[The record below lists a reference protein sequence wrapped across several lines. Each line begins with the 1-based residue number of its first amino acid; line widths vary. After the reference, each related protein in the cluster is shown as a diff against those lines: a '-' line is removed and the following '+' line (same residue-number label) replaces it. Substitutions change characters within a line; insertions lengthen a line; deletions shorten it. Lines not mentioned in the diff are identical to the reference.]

1 VNAQMR
7 TIVLVIRSMVRWIR
21 GAIVGAVDWL
31 RAGYSDA
38 ATPPGYCSL
47 VALHGPRSITKHQVA
62 QVLHDLSASTTAPTV
77 TDIRAA
83 IVKVTDRLPNPDQVS
98 QVRRGLGP

>member
-1 VNAQMR
+1 
-7 TIVLVIRSMVRWIR
+7 MVRWMR

-31 RAGYSDA
+31 RAGYPDA

-62 QVLHDLSASTTAPTV
+62 QVLQHLSASTTAPTA
-77 TDIRAA
+77 TDIGAA
-83 IVKVTDRLPNPDQVS
+83 VVKVTDRLPNPEQVS
-98 QVRRGLGP
+98 QVRSGLGP